1 MSSFRNIQRAQQR
14 EIDILLVTT
23 SDDAFAT
30 ILAALNENNAVS
42 HEAVKEG

>member
-1 MSSFRNIQRAQQR
+1 MSSFRNIQRAQQK

-23 SDDAFAT
+23 SDAFAT